1 MRRRFEKFASK
12 TRTSQVVLV
21 TKGTRDI
28 VRVSGILREQD
39 YLFQKRELGTRNFRE
54 RSKYLARIVFEN
66 SLN

>member
-1 MRRRFEKFASK
+1 M
-12 TRTSQVVLV
+12 VLV

-28 VRVSGILREQD
+28 VGVSGILREQD